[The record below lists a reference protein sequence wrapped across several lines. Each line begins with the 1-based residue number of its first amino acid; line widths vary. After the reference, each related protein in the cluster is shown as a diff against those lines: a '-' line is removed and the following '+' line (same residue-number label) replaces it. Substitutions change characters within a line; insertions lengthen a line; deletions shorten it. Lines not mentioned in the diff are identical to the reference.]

1 MFTIRD
7 RRRQAIKGIT
17 TVQLRSETAFKGLLC
32 IDLTGTTDDR
42 DARNCVV
49 HVTARV
55 VHVTAVLVDSLVDDV
70 ADQAVFSVGACVVVV
85 EFVTCR
91 TVELVV
97 VDDADDCVVEAV
109 VVASVAVVVSFRLQR
124 GS

>member
-17 TVQLRSETAFKGLLC
+17 IVQLRSETAFKGLLC

-49 HVTARV
+49 HVTACV

-70 ADQAVFSVGACVVVV
+70 ADHVVFSVGACVVVV

-91 TVELVV
+91 TVELVA
-97 VDDADDCVVEAV
+97 VDDADDCVVGAV
-109 VVASVAVVVSFRLQR
+109 VLASVAVVVSFRLQR

>member
-1 MFTIRD
+1 M
-7 RRRQAIKGIT
+7 
-17 TVQLRSETAFKGLLC
+17 
-32 IDLTGTTDDR
+32 
-42 DARNCVV
+42 
-49 HVTARV
+49 TARV

-70 ADQAVFSVGACVVVV
+70 VDHVVFSVGACVVVV

-91 TVELVV
+91 TVELVA

-124 GS
+124 GSLKKV